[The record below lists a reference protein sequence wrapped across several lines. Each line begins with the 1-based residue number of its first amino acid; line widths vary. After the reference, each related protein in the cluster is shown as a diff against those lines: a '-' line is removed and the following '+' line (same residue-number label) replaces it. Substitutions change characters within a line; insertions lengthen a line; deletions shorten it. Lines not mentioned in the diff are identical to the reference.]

1 MVLAMSALLTKMPPA
16 IESVLQETH
25 MAEPLAPLRIGCDK
39 RIIRT
44 GVMLKKQQKTLLVFG
59 SAGLCS
65 WPCYF
70 HLLED
75 SCIFACEIHESF
87 SY

>member
-25 MAEPLAPLRIGCDK
+25 MAEPLAPLRFGRDK

-44 GVMLKKQQKTLLVFG
+44 GVMLKKIATKNITCVWLGWTLLL
-59 SAGLCS
+59 AGLF
-65 WPCYF
+65 PF
-70 HLLED
+70 
-75 SCIFACEIHESF
+75 IRR
-87 SY
+87 